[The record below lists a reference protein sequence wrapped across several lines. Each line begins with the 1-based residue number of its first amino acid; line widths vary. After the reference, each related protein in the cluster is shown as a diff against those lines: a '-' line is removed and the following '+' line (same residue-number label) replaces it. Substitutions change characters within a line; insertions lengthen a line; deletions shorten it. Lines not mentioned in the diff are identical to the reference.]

1 MITIS
6 KPYIETK
13 EGTSFLTARIT
24 DDKRKKA
31 SVLWFSVDNEFG
43 KYLCDD
49 YADSFL
55 LGLLPIAIKT
65 QQDILIEGAA
75 SERLLYNTRHFLE
88 PAFQKILS
96 TNSKISIESQEICKK
111 NYNSYGVGTGCSL
124 GVDSL
129 STIFR
134 HLEKGIENEY
144 KLSHLTLFNSGQ
156 LGDYDLEASEKNF
169 LNTIDE
175 IKPFASKIGL
185 PILAINS
192 NLNSFYKDTGI
203 IVTQTVAIRTIAF
216 AMTVQ
221 KLLRHY
227 IMASTYPID
236 KIKWDNFD
244 AEHQEAAI
252 IPLLESDN
260 FSTFVGDPFAS
271 RVDKTAYIIKKP
283 FVSNYLKVCWAEQT
297 AFEVWHNTSFLENKT
312 KVNCGWCDKCLRTLL
327 AIEILNNGKLD
338 EYAEQFELKK
348 YYEYRNQFIKKI
360 FKQRKTNVFYD
371 ELVNLIISHNYKKLP
386 YGVLKTFKFKNFID
400 SHCKKMIKVL
410 LHPHL
415 LYSKVLSF
423 IKR

>member
-129 STIFR
+129 STIFS
-134 HLEKGIENEY
+134 HLE
-144 KLSHLTLFNSGQ
+144 
-156 LGDYDLEASEKNF
+156 
-169 LNTIDE
+169 
-175 IKPFASKIGL
+175 
-185 PILAINS
+185 
-192 NLNSFYKDTGI
+192 
-203 IVTQTVAIRTIAF
+203 R
-216 AMTVQ
+216 
-221 KLLRHY
+221 
-227 IMASTYPID
+227 
-236 KIKWDNFD
+236 
-244 AEHQEAAI
+244 
-252 IPLLESDN
+252 
-260 FSTFVGDPFAS
+260 
-271 RVDKTAYIIKKP
+271 
-283 FVSNYLKVCWAEQT
+283 
-297 AFEVWHNTSFLENKT
+297 
-312 KVNCGWCDKCLRTLL
+312 
-327 AIEILNNGKLD
+327 
-338 EYAEQFELKK
+338 ELKTRTS
-348 YYEYRNQFIKKI
+348 Y
-360 FKQRKTNVFYD
+360 
-371 ELVNLIISHNYKKLP
+371 LI
-386 YGVLKTFKFKNFID
+386 
-400 SHCKKMIKVL
+400 
-410 LHPHL
+410 
-415 LYSKVLSF
+415 
-423 IKR
+423 